1 MPRPGAKAA
10 KKSGAQA
17 ARTTRD
23 RILDAAMKLVAR
35 HGIAGATTKRI
46 ADEAG
51 VAEGSLYK
59 HFTDKADLLTALV
72 LERLPGIRE
81 VFGKLDNAA
90 SGSPAAEALAAALE
104 GMIEFYTQ
112 AQPIMAG
119 ISSDPGLL
127 RLCRQRFMET
137 DQGPHRAHEKLA
149 EFIRLGQQ
157 HGALRP
163 GASPDAVASL
173 LIGACTEFA
182 SLARLTGKTPGGMSK
197 ASYAK
202 AIVAALSPVLSPG
215 GVQTA
220 KKRV

>member
-59 HFTDKADLLTALV
+59 HFADKADLLIALV
-72 LERLPGIRE
+72 LERLSGIRE
-81 VFGKLDNAA
+81 VFGRLDQAA
-90 SGSPAAEALAAALE
+90 GRPAAEGLAVALE
-104 GMIEFYTQ
+104 GMIEFYSQ

-119 ISSDPGLL
+119 ISSDPDLL
-127 RLCRQRFMET
+127 RLCRQRFIET

-149 EFIRLGQQ
+149 EFIRQ

-163 GASPDAVASL
+163 AADPDAVASL

-202 AIVAALSPVLSPG
+202 AIVAALAPILSSG
-215 GVQTA
+215 GSHAA
-220 KKRV
+220 KRRV